1 MQNPARYFI
10 ERRGGFAGLKASG
23 SIDGDAMDPG
33 DRQLLEDLLDGKEP
47 FAKDPGADR
56 YTYVVTR
63 ENALGS
69 TTREIPESVMPP
81 TLASVVTPEI

>member
-1 MQNPARYFI
+1 MQDQDHYII

-23 SIDGDAMDPG
+23 SIDGDALDPD
-33 DRQLLEDLLDGKEP
+33 DRQILEALLDSEEP
-47 FAKDPGADR
+47 LASDPGADR

-63 ENALGS
+63 ENAFGS

-81 TLASVVTPEI
+81 TVASVVTLQI